1 MAEPPDS
8 ADSQMSDLEALMWT
22 LEPDPYLSSSFA
34 NISFFDRTPDHD
46 RLRRRLWR
54 ASRVVPRLRRRVVP
68 SQEQRQDCRRDEG
81 QEGNDGK
88 QVFH

>member
-1 MAEPPDS
+1 
-8 ADSQMSDLEALMWT
+8 MSDLEALMWT

-54 ASRVVPRLRRRVVP
+54 ASRVASSRASASRTQHGRTIRTSTSTVT
-68 SQEQRQDCRRDEG
+68 S
-81 QEGNDGK
+81 DG
-88 QVFH
+88 